1 MFDHT
6 IHVAANW
13 AEYVEPGHVVLFRFP
28 VRYPQ
33 TKDGLPTA
41 RPCLVLEVDGEGA
54 SRKLVLAY
62 GTTATS
68 ISHTGYDIRLTRL
81 SDLKSAGLKR
91 PTRFIG
97 ARLLSVSPNHDG
109 FPIGMTG
116 TPVTGRLA
124 DAPWERMQWVRARLH
139 AEHGI
144 AVEHQRE
151 RSSTSVAVEHRMRRT
166 MKSGR
171 QSAV

>member
-6 IHVAANW
+6 THVAANW
-13 AEYVEPGHVVLFRFP
+13 AEHVQPGYVVLFRFP

-33 TKDGLPTA
+33 TKDGAPMT
-41 RPCLVLEVDGEGA
+41 RPCLVLEVDGENA
-54 SRKLVLAY
+54 SRRLVLAY
-62 GTTATS
+62 GTTSTS
-68 ISHTGYDIRLTRL
+68 VSHTGYDIRLTRL

-116 TPVTGRLA
+116 TPVTGRLS
-124 DAPWERMQWVRARLH
+124 DAPWERMQRVRARLH

-151 RSSTSVAVEHRMRRT
+151 RSSTPVAVEHRILRTKKPRRQT
-166 MKSGR
+166 
-171 QSAV
+171 AV

>member
-6 IHVAANW
+6 THVAASW
-13 AEYVEPGHVVLFRFP
+13 AEHVQPGHVVLFRFP
-28 VRYPQ
+28 VSYPQ
-33 TKDGLPTA
+33 TKDGVPMT

-54 SRKLVLAY
+54 SQKVVLAY

-68 ISHTGYDIRLTRL
+68 VSHTGYDIRLTRL
-81 SDLKSAGLKR
+81 SDLRNAGLKR

-97 ARLLSVSPNHDG
+97 ARLLSVSPLDDG

-116 TPVTGRLA
+116 TPITGRLA
-124 DAPWERMQWVRARLH
+124 EGPWERMQWVRARLQ
-139 AEHGI
+139 AEHDI

-151 RSSTSVAVEHRMRRT
+151 RSSNPVAVEHRMRRT

-171 QSAV
+171 QSVV

>member
-6 IHVAANW
+6 FHGAADWADHVQ
-13 AEYVEPGHVVLFRFP
+13 PGDVLLFRFP

-33 TKDGLPTA
+33 TIDGLPRT
-41 RPCLVLEVDGEGA
+41 RPCLVLEVDGENA

-68 ISHTGYDIRLTRL
+68 VSHSGYDIRVTRL
-81 SDLKSAGLKR
+81 SDIRNAGLKR

-97 ARLLSVSPNHDG
+97 ARLLSVSPNHEG
-109 FPIGMTG
+109 FHIGMTG
-116 TPVTGRLA
+116 TPVTGRLEE
-124 DAPWERMQWVRARLH
+124 APWERMQWVRARLH
-139 AEHGI
+139 AEHDI

-151 RSSTSVAVEHRMRRT
+151 RSSTPVAVEHRMRRT

>member
-6 IHVAANW
+6 THVATDSA
-13 AEYVEPGHVVLFRFP
+13 AHVQPGHVVLFRFP
-28 VRYPQ
+28 VRHPQ
-33 TKDGLPTA
+33 TIDGLPTA

-54 SRKLVLAY
+54 SRKLALAY

-68 ISHTGYDIRLTRL
+68 VSHTGYDIRLTRL
-81 SDLKSAGLKR
+81 SDLRNAGLKR

-97 ARLLSVSPNHDG
+97 ARLLSVSPNHEG

-124 DAPWERMQWVRARLH
+124 EAPWERMQWVRARLH
-139 AEHGI
+139 AEHDI

-151 RSSTSVAVEHRMRRT
+151 RSSTPVAVEHRIRRT
-166 MKSGR
+166 KKPRR
-171 QSAV
+171 QTEV